1 MGTSPT
7 TDRLWRSELAAV
19 ATCSRLWM
27 LMLGGLVIEI
37 RRILCPIDFSD
48 HSRRAL
54 DHAVAIA
61 AWFESTVTVLHVC
74 PVLPAASYVLGTPSL
89 TVSLPSPQDQVSL
102 LASMRRF
109 AAAIESDVPLR
120 VEIAEGNTASAIV
133 ERASAAAIDVIVMG
147 THGRSGLEHLIL
159 GSVTEKVIRK
169 ARCPVL
175 TVPRDMTDVVPPPP
189 VLFKRILCATDFSEA
204 SIRAIDYATA
214 LAQEADAH
222 LTIMHVVEVTPAPH
236 ADVENALESKML
248 GAYVAAAADDRAER
262 LKGLV
267 PTTARTYCTVD
278 TKLAIGNAYREIL
291 RVASEHGTELIVLG
305 AHGRAMSELLFGST
319 VNQIVRQ
326 ARCPVLTIR

>member
-1 MGTSPT
+1 VLT
-7 TDRLWRSELAAV
+7 
-19 ATCSRLWM
+19 
-27 LMLGGLVIEI
+27 LGGLMIEI

-89 TVSLPSPQDQVSL
+89 TVSPPSPQDHVSL

-109 AAAIESDVPLR
+109 AAAIESEVPLR
-120 VEIAEGNTASAIV
+120 FEIAEGNTASQIV
-133 ERASAAAIDVIVMG
+133 ERATATLIDVIVMG
-147 THGRSGLEHLIL
+147 THGRSGIEHLIL

-175 TVPRDMTDVVPPPP
+175 TVPRGMIDAVPAPP
-189 VLFKRILCATDFSEA
+189 VLFERILCATDFSEA
-204 SIRAIDYATA
+204 SIRALDYALT

-222 LTIMHVVEVTPAPH
+222 LTILHVVEVTPAPQ
-236 ADVENALESKML
+236 ADDEHALESKML

-262 LKGLV
+262 LKGLI
-267 PTTARTYCTVD
+267 PDTARTYTVD
-278 TKLAIGNAYREIL
+278 TRLAIGKAYREIL
-291 RVASEHGTELIVLG
+291 RVASEHETELIVLG
-305 AHGRAMSELLFGST
+305 AHGRALSELLFGST
-319 VNQIVRQ
+319 ANQIVRQ

>member
-1 MGTSPT
+1 M
-7 TDRLWRSELAAV
+7 
-19 ATCSRLWM
+19 
-27 LMLGGLVIEI
+27 IEI

-89 TVSLPSPQDQVSL
+89 TVSPPSPQDQVSL

-120 VEIAEGNTASAIV
+120 FEIAEGNTASEIV
-133 ERASAAAIDVIVMG
+133 ERASATLIDVIVMG
-147 THGRSGLEHLIL
+147 THGRSGIEHLIL

-175 TVPRDMTDVVPPPP
+175 TVPRGMIDVVPAPP
-189 VLFKRILCATDFSEA
+189 VLFERILCATDFSEA
-204 SIRAIDYATA
+204 SIRALDYALT

-222 LTIMHVVEVTPAPH
+222 LTIMHVVEVTPAPQ

-262 LKGLV
+262 LESLI
-267 PTTARTYCTVD
+267 PDTARTYCTVD
-278 TKLAIGNAYREIL
+278 TKVAIGKAYREIL
-291 RVASEHGTELIVLG
+291 RVASECETELIVLG

-319 VNQIVRQ
+319 ANQIVRQ

>member
-1 MGTSPT
+1 M
-7 TDRLWRSELAAV
+7 
-19 ATCSRLWM
+19 
-27 LMLGGLVIEI
+27 IEI

-61 AWFESTVTVLHVC
+61 TWFESTITVLNVY
-74 PVLPAASYVLGTPSL
+74 PVVPAASYALGAPSL
-89 TVSLPSPQDQVSL
+89 TAPLPTPQDRDAL

-109 AAAIESDVPLR
+109 AAGIESDVQLQF
-120 VEIAEGNTASAIV
+120 EIVEGNTASEIV
-133 ERASAAAIDVIVMG
+133 EHASAILSDVIVMG
-147 THGRSGLEHLIL
+147 THGRSGFEHLLL

-175 TVPRDMTDVVPPPP
+175 TVPRGMTDAVPAPP

-204 SIRAIDYATA
+204 SIRALDYAMT

-222 LTIMHVVEVTPAPH
+222 LTIMHVVEVTPAPRS
-236 ADVENALESKML
+236 DVENALESKML

-262 LKGLV
+262 LKGLIPDAV
-267 PTTARTYCTVD
+267 RTYCTVD
-278 TKLAIGNAYREIL
+278 TTLAIGKAYREIL
-291 RVASEHGTELIVLG
+291 RVASEHETELIVLG
-305 AHGRAMSELLFGST
+305 AHGRAISELLFGST
-319 VNQIVRQ
+319 AHQVVRQ